1 MTHDVVVAEIMARAS
16 KLNVLAHYC
25 GRSQLC
31 QGNRGLP
38 DLLCVGLYFGA
49 FIEVKMPHSANL
61 SPEQT
66 NWRHQLR
73 AAGFIHYVVGPGA
86 LDNGQIDRILHYLAT
101 GLDSGRG
108 PVDSPGDG
116 TR

>member
-1 MTHDVVVAEIMARAS
+1 MTHDLVVAEIMARARQ
-16 KLNVLAHYC
+16 LGVLAHYC

-31 QGNRGLP
+31 QGDRGLP
-38 DLLCVGLYFGA
+38 DLLCVGLHFGA

-86 LDNGQIDRILHYLAT
+86 LDNGQVDRILGYLAT
-101 GLDSGRG
+101 GK
-108 PVDSPGDG
+108 
-116 TR
+116 TEAA